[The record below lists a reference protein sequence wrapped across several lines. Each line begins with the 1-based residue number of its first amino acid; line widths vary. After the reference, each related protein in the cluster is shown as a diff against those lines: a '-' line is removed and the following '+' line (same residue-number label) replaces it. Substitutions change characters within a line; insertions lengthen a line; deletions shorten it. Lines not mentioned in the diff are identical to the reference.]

1 MYKNILAAFDQCPEG
16 KDVFEVSLNLAKMS
30 DASLMLLHILS
41 KDSKDSH
48 INSALNSVSRT
59 SESVDTS
66 RQQWKQFGQ
75 DSLDLLKSYMQ
86 QAQAE
91 GVKAEFMQL
100 DGQPGKMI
108 CAFAKE
114 WGADLIVVG
123 RRGYSA
129 AEEMFLGSV
138 SNQVIHQSHC
148 SVHIVQV

>member
-1 MYKNILAAFDQCPEG
+1 MYKNILVAFDKCPEG
-16 KDVFEVSLNLAKMS
+16 KYVFEVSLNLAKVS
-30 DASLMLLHILS
+30 NASLMLLHILS

-48 INSALNSVSRT
+48 VHSAVSSVGST

-66 RQQWKQFGQ
+66 RQKWKQFGQ
-75 DSLDLLKSYMQ
+75 DSLDFLKSHVQ

-91 GVKAEFMQL
+91 GVKAEFMQM
-100 DGQPGKMI
+100 DGHPGKTI

-138 SNQVIHQSHC
+138 SSYVIHQSHC
-148 SVHIVQV
+148 SVHVVQV